1 VLCNENGFSPDPF
14 RPIWVGM
21 EDDLDL
27 LIEDKPIAPQVKERR
42 CLVCQDKFLSA
53 WSGERVCKRCRQT
66 SHWRSG

>member
-1 VLCNENGFSPDPF
+1 MGP
-14 RPIWVGM
+14 M

-27 LIEDKPIAPQVKERR
+27 LTEDKPAPPQAKERR

>member
-1 VLCNENGFSPDPF
+1 MLCKEDGFYF
-14 RPIWVGM
+14 AAERPIWGHM

-27 LIEDKPIAPQVKERR
+27 LEDKPVVQQAKERR